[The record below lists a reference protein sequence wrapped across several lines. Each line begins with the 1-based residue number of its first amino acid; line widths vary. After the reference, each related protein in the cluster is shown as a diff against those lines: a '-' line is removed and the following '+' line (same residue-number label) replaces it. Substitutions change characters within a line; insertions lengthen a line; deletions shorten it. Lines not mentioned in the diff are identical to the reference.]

1 MTAFQAI
8 NSGFC
13 KCERALNASV
23 LCIYVY
29 VCVHK
34 SMSACESCFCECVF
48 VCVSDCVCV
57 CVCACLNRVTLTG
70 PTQAFLSLF
79 PSEC

>member
-1 MTAFQAI
+1 MLFVAVGKSLNQVDMLPIFQAI

-34 SMSACESCFCECVF
+34 SMSACESCLCEGVCMF
-48 VCVSDCVCV
+48 VYV
-57 CVCACLNRVTLTG
+57 
-70 PTQAFLSLF
+70 
-79 PSEC
+79 

>member
-23 LCIYVY
+23 LCIHVY

-34 SMSACESCFCECVF
+34 SMSACESCLCEGVCMCV
-48 VCVSDCVCV
+48 CERDCVCV
-57 CVCACLNRVTLTG
+57 LIG
-70 PTQAFLSLF
+70 
-79 PSEC
+79 

>member
-23 LCIYVY
+23 SCIYVY

-34 SMSACESCFCECVF
+34 SMSACESCLCEG
-48 VCVSDCVCV
+48 VCICVCV
-57 CVCACLNRVTLTG
+57 RERLCVCFNRVT
-70 PTQAFLSLF
+70 
-79 PSEC
+79 

>member
-13 KCERALNASV
+13 KCERTLNVSV
-23 LCIYVY
+23 LCVYVF

-34 SMSACESCFCECVF
+34 SMSACESCLCEGVCMCVR
-48 VCVSDCVCV
+48 VCVRDGVCL
-57 CVCACLNRVTLTG
+57 CFNRVT
-70 PTQAFLSLF
+70 
-79 PSEC
+79 